1 MANTQQKILI
11 VEDSSLLR
19 AVMHDALESGG
30 FIVMEAANGKEGLET
45 ALREHPD
52 LILLD
57 LMMPVMDG
65 MTAYKLLRNDAWGA
79 TIPVIMLTA
88 SKEST
93 MMTWLSAEKLDYFN
107 KDEWMSDEVVARV
120 KQRLAEKL

>member
-1 MANTQQKILI
+1 MLNTQQKILN
-11 VEDSSLLR
+11 VEDSALLR
-19 AVMHDALESGG
+19 AVMHDALEGGG
-30 FIVMEAANGKEGLET
+30 FTVLEAGDGKEGIET

-57 LMMPVMDG
+57 LMMPIMDG
-65 MTAYKLLRNDAWGA
+65 MTAYKLLRKDEWGA

-93 MMTWLSAEKLDYFN
+93 TMSWLSTEKLDYFD
-107 KDEWMSDEVVARV
+107 KDQWMSDEVVARV
-120 KQRLAEKL
+120 KQRLAEKV

>member
-1 MANTQQKILI
+1 
-11 VEDSSLLR
+11 
-19 AVMHDALESGG
+19 MHDALEGGG
-30 FIVMEAANGKEGLET
+30 FIVLEAGDGKEGIEI
-45 ALREHPD
+45 ALKEHPD

-57 LMMPVMDG
+57 LMMPIMDG

-93 MMTWLSAEKLDYFN
+93 MMSWLSTEKLDYFD
-107 KDEWMSDEVVARV
+107 KDQWMSDEVVARV
-120 KQRLAEKL
+120 KQRLAEKV

>member
-1 MANTQQKILI
+1 MPNTQKILI
-11 VEDSSLLR
+11 VEDSALLR
-19 AVMHDALESGG
+19 AVMHDALEGGG
-30 FIVMEAANGKEGLET
+30 FTVLEAGDGKEGIET

-57 LMMPVMDG
+57 LMRPIMDG
-65 MTAYKLLRNDAWGA
+65 MTAYKLLRSDAWGA

-93 MMTWLSAEKLDYFN
+93 MMTWLSAEKLDYFD
-107 KDEWMSDEVVARV
+107 KDQWMSDEVVARV
-120 KQRLAEKL
+120 KQRLAEKI